1 MNKDE
6 AKRILDQHREGKIFL
21 PRKIEQALFM
31 TGDKNAERKIRDD
44 KKQQADTGSVAKKY
58 RQGKK

>member
-1 MNKDE
+1 MTKDE

-21 PRKIEQALFM
+21 PRKIEQALYI

-44 KKQQADTGSVAKKY
+44 KKQQADRNTFDTKAQ
-58 RQGKK
+58 R

>member
-1 MNKDE
+1 MTKDE

-21 PRKIEQALFM
+21 PRKIEQALYI

-44 KKQQADTGSVAKKY
+44 EKHQTDRNTFDTKAQ
-58 RQGKK
+58 R

>member
-1 MNKDE
+1 VNKEE

-44 KKQQADTGSVAKKY
+44 EKHQTSGNAINTKT
-58 RQGKK
+58 QG

>member
-21 PRKIEQALFM
+21 PQTIRQALAVSEDAASLDPYGIDEGVERAYM
-31 TGDKNAERKIRDD
+31 VESEATGE
-44 KKQQADTGSVAKKY
+44 
-58 RQGKK
+58 

>member
-1 MNKDE
+1 MTKEE

-44 KKQQADTGSVAKKY
+44 KKQQADWNTFDTKAQ
-58 RQGKK
+58 R

>member
-21 PRKIEQALFM
+21 PRKIEQALFIS
-31 TGDKNAERKIRDD
+31 GDKNAERKIRDD
-44 KKQQADTGSVAKKY
+44 EKQQADRNSLDTKA
-58 RQGKK
+58 